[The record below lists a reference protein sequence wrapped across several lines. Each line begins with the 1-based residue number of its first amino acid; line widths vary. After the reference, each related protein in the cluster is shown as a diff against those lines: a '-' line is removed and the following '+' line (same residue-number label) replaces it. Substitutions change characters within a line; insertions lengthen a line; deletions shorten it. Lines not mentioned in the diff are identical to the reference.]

1 MENLPTPCKWQLHRC
16 AGISNLDQA
25 RYLRELGH
33 RRDQVILLG
42 FRFVWKAIDFALHDQ
57 RRYLILDPHYTGVDD
72 EKSVVRLP

>member
-1 MENLPTPCKWQLHRC
+1 M
-16 AGISNLDQA
+16 
-25 RYLRELGH
+25 RELGH

-42 FRFVWKAIDFALHDQ
+42 FRVVWKAIDFALHDQ